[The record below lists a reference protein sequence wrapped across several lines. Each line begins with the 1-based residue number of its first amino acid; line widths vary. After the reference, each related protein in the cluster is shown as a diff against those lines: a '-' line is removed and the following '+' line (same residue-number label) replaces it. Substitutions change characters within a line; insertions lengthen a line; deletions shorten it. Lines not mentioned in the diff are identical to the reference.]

1 MRKQAKR
8 KRPRGE
14 PGPPTLGNDRAEGWT
29 PPDTQLTTHTLALE
43 TRVCGRGRAWEPPAG
58 RTWGVCLHSPP
69 KQRSEK
75 HPDGVTLQEGRG
87 EATQRLQRACG
98 APGFFKGCFLKLNGR
113 YVLISF
119 ISTL

>member
-87 EATQRLQRACG
+87 EAPRGSRGPAALQASL
-98 APGFFKGCFLKLNGR
+98 KVVFL
-113 YVLISF
+113 S
-119 ISTL
+119 